1 MKEQKNKKSINKG
14 KQKNLFKRKNLISNR
29 GSATAETVLIIAVVL
44 VIIVTVFYPQIRSII
59 NNTFVSISSW
69 YNTALNNL
77 GIT

>member
-1 MKEQKNKKSINKG
+1 MKEQKNKKSIIKG

-59 NNTFVSISSW
+59 NSTFVSISSW

>member
-1 MKEQKNKKSINKG
+1 MKEQKYKKRINKG
-14 KQKNLFKRKNLISNR
+14 KQKNLFKRKKIISNK
-29 GSATAETVLIIAVVL
+29 GSATAETILIIAVVL

-69 YNTALNNL
+69 YSTALNNL

>member
-1 MKEQKNKKSINKG
+1 MKEQKYKKRINKG
-14 KQKNLFKRKNLISNR
+14 KQKNLFKRKKLISNK
-29 GSATAETVLIIAVVL
+29 GSATAETILIIAVVL

-69 YNTALNNL
+69 YSTALNNL